1 MNMMMNIMMMVNM
14 MMMMMN
20 MMMMNMMTM
29 NMMMMMMM
37 MMKCH
42 FQVKRMEKQGFLKYF
57 ATKFQ
62 GGNEKNVKVSGPC
75 AAVGFGPNGV
85 EPVGS
90 ANTEPIN

>member
-1 MNMMMNIMMMVNM
+1 
-14 MMMMMN
+14 
-20 MMMMNMMTM
+20 
-29 NMMMMMMM
+29 
-37 MMKCH
+37 
-42 FQVKRMEKQGFLKYF
+42 MEKQGFLKYF